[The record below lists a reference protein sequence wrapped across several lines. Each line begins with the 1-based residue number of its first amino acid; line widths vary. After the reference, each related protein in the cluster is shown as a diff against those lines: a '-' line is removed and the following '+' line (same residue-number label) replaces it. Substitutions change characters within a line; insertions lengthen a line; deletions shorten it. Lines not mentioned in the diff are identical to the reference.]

1 MATAHQVSVITN
13 SCYKAPVSRQTVLP
27 ATGNDEST
35 LGASWFGRDA
45 DYLDDN
51 SNMRFS
57 ESVNFDTTNTMADT
71 LNVVDLSELT
81 DEEFYKRL
89 SDLKSEHKKT
99 LELCE
104 KLYNDKLL
112 ESRTGTAPTDAQQVP
127 VAVALVDA
135 DYVLTA
141 SRTHTG
147 KDISSP
153 STDLSKSFDRV
164 RDMSASKPP
173 IARPSRS
180 SGTPARSGSAKKQA
194 WTRSNENFWKSP
206 STNSSDAEFSGNET
220 ERSKLDRSLE
230 ALNISRASYMS
241 RIEDMWDNFSVD
253 NYAPRDK
260 HKVRPRSSSL
270 SRISTSRSLKQD
282 ELSSSQQWRHRITV
296 PSPFKMTLREAN
308 KMPKKTKAMLE
319 LEQKREEE
327 RRQEDAECQKK
338 FKARPVPSH
347 VYMPLFQEIMEEK
360 ESKRRYVQKASAEML
375 LSMQKPFKFDIR
387 EKEEKKFRRTHS
399 TPCDTDINKKPP
411 TSFKARPFPVR
422 IFDDEIDERLREEEE
437 YRKIRIQMRSEEL
450 LRSASLPPNMAA
462 KGHEYTEGKLR
473 HKIYAER
480 AKKAGLTT
488 EHKFKPTINGT
499 VPDFEK
505 KHKKVLVEAMKRKD
519 QKEATV
525 CKPFRLHSAS
535 LHKDYHKMS
544 HGHFADENEM
554 RHKSIFLV
562 DISRL
567 HSDKDDD
574 GRSLEIKCNEVRKLC
589 PHDKDFIGID
599 VLGMHMKKSKM
610 QIERE
615 RKNKERERQHQ
626 RIEREKELRKYVNE
640 RALYNDNT
648 CVLQNAAKEK
658 LQQYKESD
666 RERMMEYR
674 RQLKEINNRV
684 KQRPLLFEKTMQDNA
699 KHRAEK
705 KYKETLSRA
714 GVDEDFISS
723 KGRSTDNDDFDL
735 DSESPRYAT
744 DPVSHSYSMSGSR
757 RYSYGGSASD
767 RTTDNEDQ
775 LEEEIA
781 EEE

>member
-1 MATAHQVSVITN
+1 MYIYILDVLYTYSEHLIYLFTVYKWHAIIQRQNNARARSHTHTHNIYGRELKYKVFIYGRAHLLLANGNLRYKYILSRADRNRLVYFLRSCWHFRSSNMATAHQVSVITN

-554 RHKSIFLV
+554 RHKRSRTQPLSKSCKQKKAVKFHRLSLLIYFQSFHDTYKIFPY
-562 DISRL
+562 
-567 HSDKDDD
+567 
-574 GRSLEIKCNEVRKLC
+574 N
-589 PHDKDFIGID
+589 
-599 VLGMHMKKSKM
+599 
-610 QIERE
+610 RE
-615 RKNKERERQHQ
+615 TQFN
-626 RIEREKELRKYVNE
+626 
-640 RALYNDNT
+640 
-648 CVLQNAAKEK
+648 
-658 LQQYKESD
+658 
-666 RERMMEYR
+666 
-674 RQLKEINNRV
+674 
-684 KQRPLLFEKTMQDNA
+684 
-699 KHRAEK
+699 
-705 KYKETLSRA
+705 
-714 GVDEDFISS
+714 
-723 KGRSTDNDDFDL
+723 
-735 DSESPRYAT
+735 
-744 DPVSHSYSMSGSR
+744 
-757 RYSYGGSASD
+757 
-767 RTTDNEDQ
+767 
-775 LEEEIA
+775 
-781 EEE
+781 